1 MDNVYDLKAYREM
14 MPWKRR
20 RVVRR
25 WFLKK
30 EVEKRERQEAIKRIC
45 EKRTNLIF
53 KE

>member
-30 EVEKRERQEAIKRIC
+30 EVEKRERQETIKRLC
-45 EKRTNLIF
+45 EKASKLNF
-53 KE
+53 

>member
-1 MDNVYDLKAYREM
+1 MDNVYDLKAYREI

-30 EVEKRERQEAIKRIC
+30 EVEKRERKETIKRLC
-45 EKRTNLIF
+45 EKASKLNF
-53 KE
+53 